1 MPKQVPA
8 TNDVAR
14 FLDHLGFEPG
24 DVEPLHGGDWSSA
37 FAFGPRTRRRV
48 VRFGLHADDY
58 AKDRMAARW
67 SSAQLPVPE
76 FHAMGEVPRDALGL
90 DVGGDGDACYAITTF
105 VAGTKLN
112 ALPPERAARVLPAL
126 FEALDTL
133 RMLEP
138 GGEGFGLW
146 TARGDPPAVT
156 APHAHWRDALCA
168 IAHRDDARLAG
179 WRGALAL
186 HAVPAA
192 VFDAAQ
198 CALEDVAR
206 HCPDERRLIHDDLLY
221 GNVLVGDD
229 DRIAAVL
236 DWGTAQVGDPVHE
249 VAALLFWAP
258 WYPVLD
264 AVLVEQLARRMYP
277 WRDVAQRVVACQL
290 AMALGAMQYQ
300 AFAGYTDHLDATA
313 AHTQRLLD
321 RLP

>member
-8 TNDVAR
+8 TTDVAR
-14 FLDHLGFEPG
+14 FLVSLGHEPG
-24 DVEPLHGGDWSSA
+24 VVDALHGGDWSSA
-37 FAFGPRTRRRV
+37 FAFGPHAQRRV

-58 AKDRMAARW
+58 AKDRLAASW
-67 SSAQLPVPE
+67 SNPQLPVPA
-76 FHAMGEVPRDALGL
+76 FLAMGEVPRDALGP
-90 DVGGDGDACYAITTF
+90 GFGSNGDGCYAITEF

-112 ALPPERAARVLPAL
+112 ALTPERMARVLPAL
-126 FEALDTL
+126 FEVLDTL
-133 RMLEP
+133 RVLEP

-168 IAHRDDARLAG
+168 IARRDDARLAG
-179 WRGALAL
+179 WRNALARY
-186 HAVPAA
+186 AVPAA

-198 CALEDVAR
+198 RRLEDLAR
-206 HCPDERRLIHDDLLY
+206 DCPDERRLIHDDLLY

-258 WYPVLD
+258 WYALD
-264 AVLVEQLARRMYP
+264 VAQVEQLARGMYA
-277 WRDVAQRVVACQL
+277 WAEVEQRVAASQL

-321 RLP
+321 RLR